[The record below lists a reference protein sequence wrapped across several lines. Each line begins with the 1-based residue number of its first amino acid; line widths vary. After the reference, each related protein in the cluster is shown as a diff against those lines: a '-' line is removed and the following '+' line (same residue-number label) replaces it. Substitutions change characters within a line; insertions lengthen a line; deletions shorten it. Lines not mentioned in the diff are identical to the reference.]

1 MPEFTIIPL
10 KMNIITRNIPNA
22 ITCMNVA
29 CGTIAVIMAFADT
42 GFAGLHPW
50 QWAWIFIGLAAVADF
65 FDGFAARALHAYSEM
80 GKELDSLCD
89 LVSFGVAPAMVLY
102 NCLTSLSPLGASCW
116 VSWLCILI
124 PVAGA
129 LRLARF
135 NIDTRQTTSFIGL
148 PIPANAIFWIGY
160 TALAYSGAS
169 FLLSPF
175 VAAAFII
182 VVAWLLNSPL
192 RIFSLK
198 FKTWG
203 WSGNEARWLL
213 IISAPVFLFLC
224 GVPGLFWLIV
234 FYLLLSLLPFSR
246 K

>member
-1 MPEFTIIPL
+1 
-10 KMNIITRNIPNA
+10 MNVITRNIPNA
-22 ITCMNVA
+22 ITCLNVA
-29 CGTIAVIMAFADT
+29 AGTIAIILSFRHT
-42 GFAGLHPW
+42 EIAGLPSYA
-50 QWAWIFIGLAAVADF
+50 WAWIFIGIAAVADF
-65 FDGFAARALHAYSEM
+65 LDGFAARTLHAYSEL

-89 LVSFGVAPAMVLY
+89 LVSFGVAPAMILL
-102 NCLTSLSPLGASCW
+102 NCLRQSGAPEW
-116 VSWLCILI
+116 VTWCVVLI

-160 TALAYSGAS
+160 TSLAYGGAD
-169 FLLSPF
+169 FLTQWY
-175 VAAAFII
+175 VALIAILAA
-182 VVAWLLNSPL
+182 AWLLNSPL

-203 WSGNEARWLL
+203 WNGNEARWLL
-213 IISAPVFLFLC
+213 ILAAAAFVFLMGVSGLC
-224 GVPGLFWLIV
+224 WLIV
-234 FYLLLSLLPFSR
+234 FYILLSLLPFSR